1 MWITAQDVISV
12 MQGWV
17 GKSRSAGTHR
27 DIIDLYNSYIP
38 RARGYEVT
46 YSDEYCDTTV
56 SAAFIKLGAVSLI
69 GGPECGVENHV
80 QLFKK
85 AGIWQEDGTIKPE
98 PGYIIVFNWDDSTQ
112 PNDGAADHIGIV
124 ESVSSTSFT
133 TIEGN
138 MNGGLVGRRTINIGN
153 GYIRGYAI
161 PKYAKSGS
169 GGSNAGNSSTGK
181 KSVLE
186 VAQEAIAGKWGNGD
200 DRKQK
205 ITAAG
210 YDYSAVQAKIN
221 SLMKGQSGGNGT
233 AATYYTVKKDDTLS
247 SIAKRYG
254 TTYQQLAKLNSITDP
269 NVINIGQ
276 KIRVK

>member
-1 MWITAQDVISV
+1 MGITAQDVISV

-27 DIIDLYNSYIP
+27 DIIDLYNSYTP
-38 RARGYEVT
+38 RARGYKVT

-56 SAAFIKLGAVSLI
+56 SAAFIKLGAIGLI

-98 PGYIIVFNWDDSTQ
+98 PGYIIVYNWDDSTQ

-138 MNGGLVGRRTINIGN
+138 MNGGIVGRRTIKVGY

-161 PKYAKSGS
+161 PRYAKSGS
-169 GGSNAGNSSTGK
+169 GGNNAGNSSSRK

-186 VAQEAIAGKWGNGD
+186 VAQEAIAGKWGNGEE
-200 DRKQK
+200 RKQR

-210 YDYSAVQAKIN
+210 YDYSTVQSKIN
-221 SLMKGQSGGNGT
+221 SLLKGQGGGST
-233 AATYYTVKKDDTLS
+233 TATYYTVQKGDTLS
-247 SIAKRYG
+247 GIARKYG
-254 TTYQQLAKLNSITDP
+254 TTYQKIVKLNGISNPDI
-269 NVINIGQ
+269 ISIGQ
-276 KIRVK
+276 KIRIK

>member
-1 MWITAQDVISV
+1 MGITAQDVISV

-27 DIIDLYNSYIP
+27 DIIDLYNSYTP
-38 RARGYEVT
+38 RARGYKVT
-46 YSDEYCDTTV
+46 YSDAYCDTAL
-56 SAAFIKLGAVSLI
+56 SAAFIKLGAVDLI

-124 ESVSSTSFT
+124 ESVSSTSLT

-138 MNGGLVGRRTINIGN
+138 MSGGVVGRRTIKIGY

-161 PKYAKSGS
+161 PKYAKSSS
-169 GGSNAGNSSTGK
+169 GGNNTGNSSTGG

-200 DRKQK
+200 ERKQR

-221 SLMKGQSGGNGT
+221 SLMKGQNGGNGT
-233 AATYYTVKKDDTLS
+233 TAYYTVQKGDTLS
-247 SIAKRYG
+247 GIAKRYG
-254 TTYQQLAKLNSITDP
+254 TTYQQLAKLNGIANP
-269 NVINIGQ
+269 NIISIGQ